1 MVSHPE
7 QYHDVLQRIMKAE
20 LAGVMRYNHYALMVR
35 RPRTLPPS
43 TCIAAT
49 TFDQSGHT
57 PALRSLAD
65 PP

>member
-35 RPRTLPPS
+35 RPPS
-43 TCIAAT
+43 
-49 TFDQSGHT
+49 HT
-57 PALRSLAD
+57 PTIHVHRCNNI
-65 PP
+65 